1 MRSQRRAAANRR
13 SAGKTACSSVW
24 KKAITPISDASHVH
38 TSFIAS
44 STNTTTTILLWTLSV
59 FSACYLDLFSLF
71 VGGGVSNAWED
82 GRCVCKHAHHS
93 PDQAAGIDVK
103 EKKMDFGGT
112 ITSVCGGCQSP
123 EVWIYGQE
131 MWGSFCRFSDLWNLS
146 LRWKS

>member
-44 STNTTTTILLWTLSV
+44 STNATTTVLLWMLSV
-59 FSACYLDLFSLF
+59 FSSCYLDSDLYLFSF
-71 VGGGVSNAWED
+71 VLNGWED
-82 GRCVCKHAHHS
+82 GGCVRKHAHHS

-103 EKKMDFGGT
+103 EKRMEFA
-112 ITSVCGGCQSP
+112 VCGGCQSP
-123 EVWIYGQE
+123 EVGIYGQE
-131 MWGSFCRFSDLWNLS
+131 VWGSFCRFPDLWNLS
-146 LRWKS
+146 LRGKS